1 MNSVDLVISDVDG
14 TLVTPDKQ
22 LTMAAIAAVK
32 KLHERGIGFTITS
45 SRPSFGMRMFV
56 APLGLTL
63 PLGAFNGSSIVSPS
77 LEPIAN
83 HTIPEA
89 IAQRSIALLKQSGV
103 GVWVFTNTHWFVNAD
118 EDDEYLAREQH
129 TIETAPTVVPDL
141 SACAAGACKIVGVS
155 ADFEKLAKCEST
167 VQQALGAGASAVR
180 SQNYYL
186 DITPTGFD
194 KGTFVEAM
202 ALCLGIATS
211 RIATIGDMQ
220 NDLAMFAKS
229 GVSYAMGNASD
240 DVKAQASA
248 QTSSN
253 EQDGFAKAID
263 GILAGAV
270 GR

>member
-1 MNSVDLVISDVDG
+1 MNTVDLVISDVDG

-22 LTMAAIAAVK
+22 LTVAAIAAVK

-56 APLGLTL
+56 APLGLRL
-63 PLGAFNGSSIVSPS
+63 PLGAFNGSSIVSPA

-89 IAQRSIALLKQSGV
+89 IATKSIALLKQSGV
-103 GVWVFTNTHWFVNAD
+103 AVWVFTNTQWFVGGD
-118 EDDEYLAREQH
+118 EKDGYIAREQY
-129 TIETAPTVVPDL
+129 TIDTAPVVVPDL
-141 SACAAGACKIVGVS
+141 SACATGTCKIVGVS
-155 ADFEKLAKCEST
+155 ADFEKLAKCET
-167 VQQALGAGASAVR
+167 TLQQALGVGASAVR

-186 DITPTGFD
+186 DITPAGFD

-202 ALCLGIATS
+202 ALRLGISTR
-211 RIATIGDMQ
+211 RIATVGDMR
-220 NDLAMFAKS
+220 NDIPMFAKS
-229 GVSYAMGNASD
+229 GVSYAMGNAND
-240 DVKAQASA
+240 EVKSQASA

-253 EQDGFAKAID
+253 EEDGFAKAID
-263 GILAGAV
+263 GILAGVA